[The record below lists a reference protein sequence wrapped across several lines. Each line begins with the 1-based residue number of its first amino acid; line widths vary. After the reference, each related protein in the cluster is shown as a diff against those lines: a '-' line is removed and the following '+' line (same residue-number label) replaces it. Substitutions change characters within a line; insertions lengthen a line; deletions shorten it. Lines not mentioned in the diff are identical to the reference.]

1 MRTTIKTTLTLD
13 LLDKI
18 RHSRDNKGGK
28 MATDSIT
35 YMGHHWIEISGNEIT
50 VGINDD
56 AVSEI
61 DSIQKLLLP
70 EQGENFET
78 DDVCGE
84 IETSDGPLNLYVPV
98 AGSISE
104 VNPAIV
110 EDPSLI
116 LEDPYDEGWLYKV
129 EASNQEEVDELQ
141 NGTNVEN

>member
-1 MRTTIKTTLTLD
+1 
-13 LLDKI
+13 
-18 RHSRDNKGGK
+18 

-35 YMGHHWIEISGNEIT
+35 YMGHHWIQINGDEIT

-56 AVSEI
+56 AVAEI
-61 DSIQKLLLP
+61 DAITKLLLP

-98 AGSISE
+98 TGSISE
-104 VNPAIV
+104 VNTAII
-110 EDPSLI
+110 EDPNLI
-116 LEDPYDEGWLYKV
+116 LEDPFDEGWLYKV
-129 EASNQEEVDELQ
+129 EGTDQAEIDELK

>member
-1 MRTTIKTTLTLD
+1 
-13 LLDKI
+13 
-18 RHSRDNKGGK
+18 

-35 YMGHHWIEISGNEIT
+35 YMGHHWIEINGDEIT

-56 AVSEI
+56 AVDEI
-61 DSIQKLLLP
+61 DSILKLLLP
-70 EQGENFET
+70 EQGEVFET

-104 VNPAIV
+104 VNPAII
-110 EDPSLI
+110 EDPKLI
-116 LEDPYDEGWLYKV
+116 LEDCYDEGWLYKV
-129 EASNQEEVDELQ
+129 EASDQEEVDELK